1 MISLDKIP
9 AIAGEFLDSRLIPN
23 SPQHIK
29 WLLGGASFIIAS
41 RYTEA
46 IPMMKV
52 MGLVNPSNNMIDL
65 EMAKGVIK
73 AAFDK
78 QPTVEYYGFK
88 FDKADGD
95 ALINIMEKYNG
106 D

>member
-9 AIAGEFLDSRLIPN
+9 AIAGEFIDTRLIPN
-23 SPQHIK
+23 APSSVK
-29 WLLGGASFIIAS
+29 WLLGGASFIVAS

-46 IPMMKV
+46 IPMMKAL
-52 MGLVNPSNNMIDL
+52 GLVTASNMIDL
-65 EMAKGVIK
+65 EMVKGALK
-73 AAFDK
+73 AAFEK

-95 ALINIMEKYNG
+95 ALISIMEKHNG
-106 D
+106 

>member
-9 AIAGEFLDSRLIPN
+9 AIAGEFIDTRLIPN
-23 SPQHIK
+23 APSTVK

-46 IPMMKV
+46 IPLMKT
-52 MGLVNPSNNMIDL
+52 MGLVDVSTSTINL
-65 EMAKGVIK
+65 EMAKGALK
-73 AAFDK
+73 AAFEK

-95 ALINIMEKYNG
+95 ALIAIMEKYDG
-106 D
+106 Q